1 MTTTAAVQ
9 AGRTRLVQDC
19 CLVGLEAA
27 RQAEVIRLGGTPS
40 GAWPAGLPPG
50 SPAKVST
57 EPRPAK
63 SPSPAGWR
71 PTTYRRC
78 GRSPS
83 WSKPSTPG
91 VAPSHSGRS
100 FRRTA
105 PVSSPTWPTS
115 SMRQHTLPVPTDID
129 LGHLDPFVRLAERI
143 QEAGLDPEARA
154 WLVNR
159 LDLLRGA
166 WVDLPAGMS
175 DAVIH
180 GDAWPGNV
188 AVLDD
193 GTALLLDFECTSV
206 GPPEWEVTST
216 AVSRGTFGE
225 LAEADYR
232 ALCRAYGD
240 ADVQCWSRYPV
251 LPDARELSLVCFAL
265 QSACQH
271 PHAGQ

>member
-1 MTTTAAVQ
+1 MAANDVPAVRPISELEQ
-9 AGRTRLVQDC
+9 AVDAGGRAITFWQEL
-19 CLVGLEAA
+19 
-27 RQAEVIRLGGTPS
+27 
-40 GAWPAGLPPG
+40 
-50 SPAKVST
+50 
-57 EPRPAK
+57 
-63 SPSPAGWR
+63 
-71 PTTYRRC
+71 
-78 GRSPS
+78 
-83 WSKPSTPG
+83 
-91 VAPSHSGRS
+91 PSHRPGIITDLAHLLR
-100 FRRTA
+100 
-105 PVSSPTWPTS
+105 
-115 SMRQHTLPVPTDID
+115 RQHTLPVPTDID